1 MKVRNFSY
9 IPELNAEGSFKVPP
23 QKPDEQLQSN
33 KSWDSNLS
41 PHERLFYHQTLGS
54 VRRSRIYQENSKIPK
69 DNLDFILESKYDHSN
84 ELFPNRGEMLVQNE
98 TLGKETFRV
107 LRNEKKLPDKVVEH
121 MGHPLRI
128 GGLKEKLSPHNVKQ
142 HNSGHHSQFTN
153 NGFSRQP
160 GNGNFFRY

>member
-9 IPELNAEGSFKVPP
+9 IPELSSEGTFKVSP
-23 QKPDEQLQSN
+23 QKPDEQLKSN
-33 KSWDSNLS
+33 RSWDADLS
-41 PHERLFYHQTLGS
+41 SHERLFYHQTLGS
-54 VRRSRIYQENSKIPK
+54 VRRSQIYQENPGVPK
-69 DNLDFILESKYDHSN
+69 DNLDFVLESKYNHSK
-84 ELFPNRGEMLVQNE
+84 ELFPNRGDMLVQNE
-98 TLGKETFRV
+98 TLGKDTFRV

-128 GGLKEKLSPHNVKQ
+128 GGLKEKRYNVKQ
-142 HNSGHHSQFTN
+142 NNSGHHSQFTN

>member
-1 MKVRNFSY
+1 MKIRNFSY
-9 IPELNAEGSFKVPP
+9 LPELNTEGTFKTPP
-23 QKPDEQLQSN
+23 QKPSDLN
-33 KSWDSNLS
+33 VKLS

-54 VRRSRIYQENSKIPK
+54 LRKSRIYQENSNIPS
-69 DNLDFILESKYDHSN
+69 DSLDFVLDSRYNHSK
-84 ELFPNRGEMLVQNE
+84 ELFPNRGEMLVQSE

-128 GGLKEKLSPHNVKQ
+128 GGLTEKMSPHNIKQ